1 VIQGRLKDET
11 WRPIALASL
20 MKARNPNVENSYSP
34 DPLPSGSALTP
45 AAMGMEARQM
55 GGASGLQ
62 SGETSAGDA
71 NNGGDAASGAARTAR
86 RSPLERGAQV

>member
-45 AAMGMEARQM
+45 AALGMEARQK
-55 GGASGLQ
+55 GGASGHK
-62 SGETSAGDA
+62 SGETSAGA
-71 NNGGDAASGAARTAR
+71 AKNGGDAASAAARTAR
-86 RSPLERGAQV
+86 CSSLERGAQV